1 LAARDPPPGTGG
13 TARSKQITQ
22 KRPRSAPTLER
33 ALCRS
38 RGERKRR
45 RRAREA
51 YPVGDHFGELARQE
65 AAATTRPKPK
75 RGEMAA
81 DKGARGGGGG
91 YLSDDETL
99 MGQTTFWA

>member
-1 LAARDPPPGTGG
+1 
-13 TARSKQITQ
+13 
-22 KRPRSAPTLER
+22 
-33 ALCRS
+33 
-38 RGERKRR
+38 
-45 RRAREA
+45 
-51 YPVGDHFGELARQE
+51 VGDHFGELARQE